1 MKRRRI
7 LIAEDEREFGQI
19 MYQFLTFNGYDVR
32 YTDNGQSAYEQFLD
46 IKPELMLFDV
56 NMPEIDGFN
65 LAKIIRRTSS
75 VQIIFITSLSDE
87 ESVVKGLGLGNCD
100 YLRKPFGLKELHLRI
115 VRAFQLID
123 AAGGEPVRANEYY
136 LADKCCIKN
145 GDKLIPL
152 TKTENKFLKVLFENE
167 NKICSVDEII
177 IKVWGDHNIDNINN
191 LDVLVYKTRRKLEGT
206 PLSIENIRGVG
217 NSIVSVKD

>member
-1 MKRRRI
+1 MIKRRI

-32 YTDNGQSAYEQFLD
+32 YTDNGQSAYEQFMNF
-46 IKPELMLFDV
+46 KPELMLFDV

-65 LAKIIRRTSS
+65 LAKVIRMTSN

-100 YLRKPFGLKELHLRI
+100 YLRKPFGLKELQLRI

-123 AAGGEPVRANEYY
+123 AVGGPPQVESEYY
-136 LADKCCIKN
+136 FPDKCCIKK
-145 GDKLIPL
+145 GERLITL
-152 TKTENKFLKVLFENE
+152 TKNENKLLKVLFDNE
-167 NKICSVDEII
+167 NKICPVDEII
-177 IKVWGDHNIDNINN
+177 IKIWGDHNIDNMNN
-191 LDVLVYKTRRKLEGT
+191 LDVLLHKTRKKLEGT
-206 PLSIENIRGVG
+206 PLSIENIRGIG
-217 NSIVSVKD
+217 YSIVTLK

>member
-7 LIAEDEREFGQI
+7 LIAEDEIEFGQI

-46 IKPELMLFDV
+46 FKPELMLFDV

-123 AAGGEPVRANEYY
+123 AEGGQAQVESEYY
-136 LADKCCIKN
+136 LADKCCIKK
-145 GDKLIPL
+145 GEVLTPL
-152 TKTENKFLKVLFENE
+152 TKNENRLLKVLFENE
-167 NKICSVDEII
+167 SKICSVDEII
-177 IKVWGDHNIDNINN
+177 IKIWGDHNIDNMNN
-191 LDVLVYKTRRKLEGT
+191 LDVLVHKTRRKLEGT

-217 NSIVSVKD
+217 YSIVTVNE

>member
-1 MKRRRI
+1 MIKRRI

-32 YTDNGQSAYEQFLD
+32 YTDNGQSAYEQF
-46 IKPELMLFDV
+46 INFKPELMLCDV

-65 LAKIIRRTSS
+65 LAKVIRMTSN

-115 VRAFQLID
+115 VRSFQLID
-123 AAGGEPVRANEYY
+123 ALGGPPQVESEYY
-136 LADKCCIKN
+136 FPDKCCIKK
-145 GDKLIPL
+145 GDRLITL
-152 TKTENKFLKVLFENE
+152 TKNENKLLKVLFDNE
-167 NKICSVDEII
+167 NKICPVDEII
-177 IKVWGDHNIDNINN
+177 IKIWGDHNIDNMNN
-191 LDVLVYKTRRKLEGT
+191 LDVLLHKTRKKLEGT
-206 PLSIENIRGVG
+206 PLSIENIRGIG
-217 NSIVSVKD
+217 YSIVTLK